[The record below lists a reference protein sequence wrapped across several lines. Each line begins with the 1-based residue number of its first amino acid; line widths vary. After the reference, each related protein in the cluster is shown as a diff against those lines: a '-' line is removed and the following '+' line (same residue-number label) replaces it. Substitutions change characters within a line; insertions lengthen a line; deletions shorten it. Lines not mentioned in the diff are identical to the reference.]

1 MDNSKVHQLPDLLPT
16 AEADERFGEAVTDR
30 NALISFDR
38 EMAELGDKMV
48 TEVMAVFDDTGVDM
62 DYSEESLSELD
73 ALIDELWPEPI
84 EEEEALD
91 AIVSN
96 WGAYYG
102 ITIIQ
107 NLGGEWRFRKDLDHA
122 SVRFPRTGDE
132 VFPLHLVRKRILL
145 GPKYSLYAFYEE
157 LVASLVEA

>member
-1 MDNSKVHQLPDLLPT
+1 MERNKVALLPDTLPT
-16 AEADERFGEAVTDR
+16 AEADERFGVAVSER

-84 EEEEALD
+84 EEDEALD
-91 AIVSN
+91 AIVAN
-96 WGAYYG
+96 WGAYFG
-102 ITIIQ
+102 LTILQ

-122 SVRFPRTGDE
+122 AVRFPRTGDE
-132 VFPLHLVRKRILL
+132 VFPLHLVRKRLLL
-145 GPKYSLYAFYEE
+145 GRQHSLYDFYSE
-157 LVASLVEA
+157 LVETLVES